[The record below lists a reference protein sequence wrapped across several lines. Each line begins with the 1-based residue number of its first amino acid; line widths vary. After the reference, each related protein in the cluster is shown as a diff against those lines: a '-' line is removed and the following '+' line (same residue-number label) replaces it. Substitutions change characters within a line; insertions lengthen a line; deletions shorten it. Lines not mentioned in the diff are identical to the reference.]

1 MQNDFLECDKC
12 CTKIFDYDAFGESK
26 YEIINNEIIRLNSK
40 KVFKNPIVTEI
51 QKFNVFYLAED
62 YHQDFE
68 KKNPNHPYIR
78 AISKPRVSKFINSYS
93 KIIKLKK

>member
-1 MQNDFLECDKC
+1 MTLGRKVRRTPEMMP
-12 CTKIFDYDAFGESK
+12 
-26 YEIINNEIIRLNSK
+26 K
-40 KVFKNPIVTEI
+40 KVGFESTNPIII